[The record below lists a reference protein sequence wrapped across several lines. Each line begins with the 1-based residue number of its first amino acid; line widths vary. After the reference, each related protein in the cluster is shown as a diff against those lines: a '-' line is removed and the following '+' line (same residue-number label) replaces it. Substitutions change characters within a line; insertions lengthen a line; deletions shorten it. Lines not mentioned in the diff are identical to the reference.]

1 MEMLDIIEKIVSIGC
16 SILSLIIA
24 FIALFKSNEAIR
36 IANKIDKKQETNN
49 ISGSNVTQVMK

>member
-24 FIALFKSNEAIR
+24 VIALFKSNEAIR
-36 IANKIDKKQETNN
+36 IANKIDKKQEN
-49 ISGSNVTQVMK
+49 K